1 MAVVLHTAFVRQP
14 ALWAGIL
21 LVLALAASSLPALPD
36 MATPGTTTTAA
47 DSITLALQAP
57 GGKLPDTLPVA
68 AIASAESELETLRA
82 LRQRP
87 RRAVSADTGASP
99 PRAEDVLHAAATETG
114 VRRACC
120 RQQAY
125 PLDPHL
131 RLLNPGNAPPLA

>member
-36 MATPGTTTTAA
+36 MATPDTTAA

-99 PRAEDVLHAAATETG
+99 PRAEVVNDAATTETG

>member
-1 MAVVLHTAFVRQP
+1 MAVVLHTAFVRQRV
-14 ALWAGIL
+14 LWAGAL
-21 LVLALAASSLPALPD
+21 LVLALATSSLPALPG
-36 MATPGTTTTAA
+36 MATPGTTAA
-47 DSITLALQAP
+47 DSITITLQAP

-68 AIASAESELETLRA
+68 AIASTESELETPRA
-82 LRQRP
+82 LR
-87 RRAVSADTGASP
+87 RAVPADTGASP
-99 PRAEDVLHAAATETG
+99 PRTEDVLHAAATETR

>member
-1 MAVVLHTAFVRQP
+1 MAVVLRTAFVRQL
-14 ALWAGIL
+14 ALWAGTL
-21 LVLALAASSLPALPD
+21 LVLALAASSLPALPG
-36 MATPGTTTTAA
+36 MATPGTTAA
-47 DSITLALQAP
+47 DSITIALQAP
-57 GGKLPDTLPVA
+57 GGKLPETLPVA
-68 AIASAESELETLRA
+68 AIASAESELETPHA
-82 LRQRP
+82 LRQRR
-87 RRAVSADTGASP
+87 RRAVSADTGTSP